1 MSLFPD
7 LTNSPQGRNW
17 GFDVL
22 NTNFGLPLLDLKI
35 GIRLEADLFNSN
47 PPQNLPGYLDT
58 FFVDF
63 VFLNSV

>member
-17 GFDVL
+17 GFHLV
-22 NTNFGLPLLDLKI
+22 NTNFGLPLLDLKT

-47 PPQNLPGYLDT
+47 PPLTPESAGLCRYILRRLRI
-58 FFVDF
+58 F
-63 VFLNSV
+63 